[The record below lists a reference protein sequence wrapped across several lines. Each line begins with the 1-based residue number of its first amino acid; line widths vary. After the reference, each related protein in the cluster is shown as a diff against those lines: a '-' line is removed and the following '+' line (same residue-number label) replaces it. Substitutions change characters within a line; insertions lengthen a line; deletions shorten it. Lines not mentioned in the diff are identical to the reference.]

1 MQQLVDTVKKR
12 HGYLNLL
19 VNNAGVALGVFKQKL
34 PTPQTGTIGEFA
46 AALLDASP
54 RPAFDE
60 SFDIN
65 TTAAFYN
72 TVLFL
77 ELLDAGNK
85 RGNMKGVTSQVIT
98 IASGGGYR
106 RDDKVFSVPYTL
118 SKAAAI
124 HLGKLLAN
132 YLKDWQIRSN
142 VIAPGI
148 FPSGTSPR
156 IHLFK
161 PPELTYI
168 QPCRNDG

>member
-1 MQQLVDTVKKR
+1 MFLDINYTWFCCKSPVE
-12 HGYLNLL
+12 LENLCEKPREL
-19 VNNAGVALGVFKQKL
+19 L

-46 AALLDASP
+46 AALLNAGPRTDFDA
-54 RPAFDE
+54 

-148 FPSGTSPR
+148 FPSGASR
-156 IHLFK
+156 L
-161 PPELTYI
+161 LCDR
-168 QPCRNDG
+168 CRRSADVFVQRW